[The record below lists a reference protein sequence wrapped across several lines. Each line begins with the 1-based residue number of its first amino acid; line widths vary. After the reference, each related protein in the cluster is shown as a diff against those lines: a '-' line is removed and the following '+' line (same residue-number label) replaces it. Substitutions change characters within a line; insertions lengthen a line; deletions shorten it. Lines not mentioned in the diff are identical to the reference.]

1 MKRQFLHWQIRGK
14 TFMKLLVLGA
24 TSVIAQ
30 ETLKPFAQDHAD
42 FFLVGRNKERLS
54 AVAADL
60 RTRGANRVEEFPM
73 DLNTVETHQS
83 LIESANNNLNGFD
96 VAFIAYG
103 TLSNQSLCQANV
115 EITVK
120 EFTTNFISTISL
132 LTHLANYFEKQRKGC
147 IAVISSVAGDR
158 GRKSN
163 YVYGTAKGALN
174 IFLQGLRN
182 RLTESGVHV
191 LTIKPGFVDTP
202 MTKNLPKNGLFAQP
216 DFVGKKIYQAIHARQ
231 DVLYVPGFW
240 RIIMFAIRS
249 IPEQIFK
256 KLSL

>member
-1 MKRQFLHWQIRGK
+1 MKF
-14 TFMKLLVLGA
+14 LVLGA

-30 ETLKPFAQDHAD
+30 ETLKPFAQEHAD

-60 RTRGANRVEEFPM
+60 RTRGANKVEEFP
-73 DLNTVETHQS
+73 LNLDRLETHQS
-83 LIESANNNLNGFD
+83 LIELAIKNMDGLD

-103 TLSNQSLCQANV
+103 TLSNQSLCESNV
-115 EITVK
+115 ESTLK
-120 EFTTNFISTISL
+120 ELNTNFTSTISL
-132 LTHLANYFEKQRKGC
+132 LTHLANYFEKQGQGC
-147 IAVISSVAGDR
+147 IAVITSVAGDR

-182 RLTESGVHV
+182 RLSKSNVNV

-202 MTKNLPKNGLFAQP
+202 MTRNVPKNSLFAQP
-216 DFVGKKIYQAIHARQ
+216 ESVGKKIYMAIKTRQ

-249 IPEQIFK
+249 VPEQIFK
-256 KLSL
+256 RLSL

>member
-1 MKRQFLHWQIRGK
+1 MKF
-14 TFMKLLVLGA
+14 LVLGA

-30 ETLKPFAQDHAD
+30 ETLKPFAQEHAD

-60 RTRGANRVEEFPM
+60 RTRGANKVEEFP
-73 DLNTVETHQS
+73 LNLDRLETHQS
-83 LIESANNNLNGFD
+83 LIELAIKNMDGLD

-103 TLSNQSLCQANV
+103 TLSNQSLCESNV
-115 EITVK
+115 ESTLK
-120 EFTTNFISTISL
+120 ELNTNFTSTISL
-132 LTHLANYFEKQRKGC
+132 LTHLANYFEKQGQGC
-147 IAVISSVAGDR
+147 IAVITSVAGDR

-182 RLTESGVHV
+182 RLSKSNVNV

-202 MTKNLPKNGLFAQP
+202 MTRNVPKNSLFAQP
-216 DFVGKKIYQAIHARQ
+216 ESVGKKIYMAIKTRQ

-249 IPEQIFK
+249 VPEQIFK

>member
-1 MKRQFLHWQIRGK
+1 
-14 TFMKLLVLGA
+14 MKLLVLGA

-30 ETLKPFAQDHAD
+30 ETLKPFAKEHAD

-54 AVAADL
+54 AVASDL
-60 RTRGANRVEEFPM
+60 RARGANKVEEFP
-73 DLNTVETHQS
+73 LNLDTVETHQY
-83 LIESANNNLNGFD
+83 LVELAVKNLDGLD
-96 VAFIAYG
+96 LAFIAYG
-103 TLSNQSLCQANV
+103 TLSDQSLCQASV
-115 EITVK
+115 ETTIK
-120 EFTTNFISTISL
+120 EFNTNFISTISL
-132 LTHLANYFEKQRKGC
+132 LTHLANYFEKERKGC

-163 YVYGTAKGALN
+163 YVYGAAKGALN

-182 RLTESGVHV
+182 RLTESDVNV

-202 MTKNLPKNGLFAQP
+202 MTRNIPKNNLFAQP
-216 DFVGKKIYQAIHARQ
+216 KVVGDKIYQAIKTRQ

>member
-1 MKRQFLHWQIRGK
+1 
-14 TFMKLLVLGA
+14 MKLLVLGA

-30 ETLKPFAQDHAD
+30 ETLKLFAQDHAE

-60 RTRGANRVEEFPM
+60 RTRGANKVEEFPINL
-73 DLNTVETHQS
+73 DTVETHQS
-83 LIESANNNLNGFD
+83 LIQLAIMNMEGLD
-96 VAFIAYG
+96 VAFITYG
-103 TLSNQSLCQANV
+103 TLSNQSLCQTSV
-115 EITVK
+115 ETTVK
-120 EFTTNFISTISL
+120 ELTTNCISKISL
-132 LTHLANYFEKQRKGC
+132 LTHLANYFEKERKGC

-182 RLTESGVHV
+182 RLTESSVNV

-202 MTKNLPKNGLFAQP
+202 MTKNFPKNGLFAQP
-216 DFVGKKIYQAIHARQ
+216 DFVGKKIYQAIKARK

-249 IPEQIFK
+249 IPEQLFK
-256 KLSL
+256 RLSL

>member
-1 MKRQFLHWQIRGK
+1 MKF
-14 TFMKLLVLGA
+14 LVLGA

-30 ETLKPFAQDHAD
+30 ETLKPFAQEHAE

-60 RTRGANRVEEFPM
+60 RTRGANKVEEFPINLDM
-73 DLNTVETHQS
+73 LETHQS
-83 LIESANNNLNGFD
+83 LIELAIKNMDGLD

-103 TLSNQSLCQANV
+103 TLSNQSLCESNV
-115 EITVK
+115 ESTVK
-120 EFTTNFISTISL
+120 ELTTNFTSTISL
-132 LTHLANYFEKQRKGC
+132 LTHLANYFEKQGQGC
-147 IAVISSVAGDR
+147 IAVITSVAGDR

-163 YVYGTAKGALN
+163 YVYGTAKGALT

-182 RLTESGVHV
+182 RLSKSHVNV

-202 MTKNLPKNGLFAQP
+202 MTRNVPKNSLFAQP
-216 DFVGKKIYQAIHARQ
+216 ESVGKKIYKAIKTRQ

-249 IPEQIFK
+249 VPEQIFK